1 VKTIYPW
8 ARKSVFPGFALEYYA
23 YALGADPK
31 SVISGKFDVI
41 GIAYA

>member
-1 VKTIYPW
+1 MISPW
-8 ARKSVFPGFALEYYA
+8 ARKSVFLEYYA

-31 SVISGKFDVI
+31 SVISGKFDVT